1 MLDHLYCFLF
11 RNDIDLLLR
20 MVPLASYETV
30 PLTLAEEAVITCEP
44 GGFDLSCRYPPDWSE
59 ADALYLLETQVIPKI
74 RIARLAKR
82 MGGSGAA
89 NPVAGEGG

>member
-11 RNDIDLLLR
+11 RNDIDLFMR
-20 MVPLASYETV
+20 MVPLTSYETV

-44 GGFDLSCRYPPDWSE
+44 GGFDVSCRFPPDWCE

-74 RIARLAKR
+74 RLARLAKR
-82 MGGSGAA
+82 MGGSGEGITEA
-89 NPVAGEGG
+89 VEGG